1 MPDFSDLTEEQEKTF
16 RAQAWSY
23 FALHAGQRMQTFQ
36 FYVTLITALVGGA
49 IVLAK
54 EDFGRIGLE
63 AIGAVIT
70 LMSYVFWKLDCRIRT
85 LIKNAEGALKFLD
98 HFHALPV
105 VNGAPHPLDMFARDD
120 ALRQRRTGLMKFVS
134 GDLSYSNC
142 FNLVYVTFGCG
153 GAIFGGAVLLS
164 HWLK

>member
-1 MPDFSDLTEEQEKTF
+1 MQNQVSLSEEQEKTY

-23 FALHAGQRMQTFQ
+23 FSVHAGQRMQTFQ

-54 EDFGRIGLE
+54 GDYGKIGL
-63 AIGAVIT
+63 GAVGSAIA
-70 LMSYVFWKLDCRIRT
+70 LMSYVFWKLDCRTRL

-98 HFHALPV
+98 RFHALPPMD
-105 VNGAPHPLDMFARDD
+105 GAPHPLDLFSRDD
-120 ALRQRRTGLMKFVS
+120 ALRRQRVGLLRLVA

-142 FNLVYVTFGCG
+142 FNLVYAIFGCG
-153 GAIFGGAVLLS
+153 GVFFVGVALFNS
-164 HWLK
+164 